1 VLALMV
7 TALTTV
13 TTAADAP
20 DQSGTEMLRSAR
32 RSYVNILVRGRMVGS
47 GCWISRHGDVL
58 TAVHV
63 LGRANEGIEILTM
76 AERRIKAKIVAVDLG
91 ADLALLRVE
100 GSKDDFPAL
109 QLAKKKP
116 VVGEKLHLFGA
127 PLFRRG
133 LVTSGTVATDTPSFE
148 YAEGQYIES
157 MLIAGFGPP
166 GTSGGPWINRRG
178 RLVGVQSASVTIG
191 YAPQGFAAAATL
203 SAIER
208 LLSTREDATVTGFGA
223 AVEELW
229 QQELAL
235 LDQLPEGTT
244 GLLVRIL
251 EKGGPADLAG
261 VAQWDIIQSIDGKP
275 TTTINQFLRY
285 VRGKTPGEE
294 IELELVDRRGK
305 NPHTATIALGQIIR
319 RPLSPPDEPKD
330 QKKVAEPKP
339 N

>member
-1 VLALMV
+1 
-7 TALTTV
+7 
-13 TTAADAP
+13 
-20 DQSGTEMLRSAR
+20 MLRAAR

-47 GCWISRHGDVL
+47 GCWIDRRGDVL

-100 GSKDDFPAL
+100 DNKADFPAL

-116 VVGEKLHLFGA
+116 VIGEKLYLFGA

-133 LVTSGTVATDTPSFE
+133 LVTSGTVASDRPSFE
-148 YAEGQYIES
+148 FAEGHYVES
-157 MLIAGFGPP
+157 MLIAGFSPP

-178 RLVGVQSASVTIG
+178 RLVGIQSASVTIG
-191 YAPQGFAAAATL
+191 YAPQGFAAAATWT
-203 SAIER
+203 AIKS
-208 LLSTREDATVTGFGA
+208 LLSTRETATVTGFGA

-229 QQELAL
+229 QQEVAL

-251 EKGGPADLAG
+251 EKDGPADLAG

-275 TTTINQFLRY
+275 TTTVNRFLRY

-294 IELELVDRRGK
+294 IELKIVDRRGK
-305 NPHTATIALGQIIR
+305 NPRTATISLGQIIR
-319 RPLSPPDEPKD
+319 RPLSPPVEPKD